1 MMPSIAAP
9 HLLQDWNM
17 RLPALQTHIPRS
29 HGRQERDLRPAAR
42 LLTASVAGEVTSAK
56 AGRLPG
62 PIDLN
67 RIDRDNLT
75 LRAECEQVDANIVEG
90 YTFYTLP
97 TVCEAGVEPATAQ
110 SHRRIEK

>member
-42 LLTASVAGEVTSAK
+42 LLTASSRGENLQSRPAGGNDLAPISPWNAK
-56 AGRLPG
+56 GKEAIQIHKRREG
-62 PIDLN
+62 I
-67 RIDRDNLT
+67 
-75 LRAECEQVDANIVEG
+75 LR
-90 YTFYTLP
+90 
-97 TVCEAGVEPATAQ
+97 
-110 SHRRIEK
+110 S